1 MAPPSI
7 AGYLNQLWA
16 LAGWTSVH
24 WLHQIKQPTLV
35 MAGDDDPIIPLVN
48 ARLLARLIPNASLD
62 IFDCGHLFLLT
73 RLDRSVASIEGFL
86 LNDSVA

>member
-1 MAPPSI
+1 
-7 AGYLNQLWA
+7 

-24 WLHQIKQPTLV
+24 WLHELKQPTLV

-48 ARLLARLIPNASLD
+48 ARLLTRLLPDARLE

-73 RLDRSVASIEGFL
+73 RLDRSAVSIEAFL
-86 LNDSVA
+86 TGADQPATAGPIASSALAR